1 MMYQHICG
9 PNEVFDDNY
18 TVSSPEVT
26 AVIGSVNHS
35 SYARRSSS
43 IYTIESAVPC
53 RTLPFIL
60 ELSDQIEENELPTY
74 EEATRIRTKSCII

>member
-18 TVSSPEVT
+18 NVSSPDVT
-26 AVIGSVNHS
+26 PVIGSVNHS

-43 IYTIESAVPC
+43 IYTIESAAPC
-53 RTLPFIL
+53 RTLPMIL
-60 ELSDQIEENELPTY
+60 EMSDQLENDLPTY
-74 EEATRIRTKSCII
+74 EEATRARTKSCMI